1 MVRGLFVRRK
11 APVAA
16 VDSTQVIR
24 FFSRMTATLLIKQ
37 LKALPE
43 REQAKVRRYIYRN
56 RVPNAATRKALQE
69 TMGGKGLVR
78 CKDADDLFARLK
90 I

>member
-1 MVRGLFVRRK
+1 M
-11 APVAA
+11 AA
-16 VDSTQVIR
+16 VDSPQVIR

-43 REQAKVRRYIYRN
+43 REQAKVRRFIYRN
-56 RVPNAATRKALQE
+56 RVPNATTRKALRE

>member
-1 MVRGLFVRRK
+1 M
-11 APVAA
+11 AA
-16 VDSTQVIR
+16 VNSTQVIR
-24 FFSRMTATLLIKQ
+24 FFSRLTATLIIKQ

-56 RVPNAATRKALQE
+56 RVPNATTRKALRE
-69 TMGGKGLVR
+69 TMGGKGLMR
-78 CKDADDLFARLK
+78 CKDVEDLLAKLR

>member
-1 MVRGLFVRRK
+1 
-11 APVAA
+11 
-16 VDSTQVIR
+16 
-24 FFSRMTATLLIKQ
+24 MTATLLIKQ

-56 RVPNAATRKALQE
+56 RVPNAATRKALRE
-69 TMGGKGLVR
+69 AMAGKGLVR
-78 CKDADDLFARLK
+78 CKDEADLFARLK

>member
-1 MVRGLFVRRK
+1 
-11 APVAA
+11 
-16 VDSTQVIR
+16 
-24 FFSRMTATLLIKQ
+24 MTATLLIKQ

-56 RVPNAATRKALQE
+56 RVPNATTRKALRE
-69 TMGGKGLVR
+69 TKGLVR
-78 CKDADDLFARLK
+78 CKDVEDLFARLK